1 MVAVQSAQTLSRHG
15 IGASEIGAVA
25 GLNPFASPW
34 DIWLRKTGQAPDVE
48 PSEPM
53 EWGNRLEPAIRQK
66 YCDDTRTIV
75 HVPPTSLFSKER
87 EWARATPDGIVV
99 NETFHGNPGAWP
111 KQAWSH
117 LLQCKNVGDWVA
129 RSWSDSPPAYVQLQT
144 QWEMYVTGLQRNDV
158 ACLIGGNQ
166 FRIYTIL
173 RDDKAIA
180 DLLTIADDFWTK
192 VENRIAPK
200 VDDSDACRVHFE
212 KKFQRNAVEIAADA
226 QVEDMFADWHEL
238 TLRQKHDKKRIETIR
253 NQIREVMAEAGAT
266 VVRSSFGNAK
276 LSFGAPQAPVEKTNW
291 KHVAQLLSI
300 KCAPG
305 EYVELVQAATT
316 SETPEPKAPTLYAP
330 RQWSKES

>member
-48 PSEPM
+48 QNAPM

-66 YCDDTRTIV
+66 YCDDTSSSV
-75 HVPPTSLFSKER
+75 YVPTASLFSTER
-87 EWARATPDGIVV
+87 EWARATPDGVV
-99 NETFHGNPGAWP
+99 VAGTEQSW
-111 KQAWSH
+111 QH
-117 LLQCKNVGDWVA
+117 LLQCKNVGEWVA

-144 QWEMYVTGLQRNDV
+144 QWEMYVTGLQRDDV

-166 FRIYTIL
+166 FRIYTIH

-180 DLLTIADDFWTK
+180 DLLTIADDFWAK
-192 VENRIAPK
+192 VEKRIAPK
-200 VDDSDACRVHFE
+200 VDDSDACREHFE
-212 KKFQRNAVEIAADA
+212 RRFKREAVEVVADA

-253 NQIREVMAEAGAT
+253 NQIREVLAEAGAT
-266 VVRSSFGNAK
+266 VVRSSFGDAK
-276 LSFGAPQAPVEKTNW
+276 LTFASEPDPVAETNW

-316 SETPEPKAPTLYAP
+316 TTQPKAKAPTLYAP
-330 RQWSKES
+330 RQWAKES